1 MMNKRIKFRSI
12 RDLATLQGGI
22 DVFVINCPRIENQ
35 ADCVTDSPGDDFAI
49 MTRFNSEFQDNLRTF
64 DGDMSFV

>member
-12 RDLATLQGGI
+12 RDLA
-22 DVFVINCPRIENQ
+22 IENQ
-35 ADCVTDSPGDDFAI
+35 ADCVTDSPGDDFAT